1 MRSDFGQATRQFLTT
16 TTNPLLLVDF
26 PGQKLFAKA
35 TVLFDLGHFDESIKV
50 SEKLIERND
59 TMPEPYYNIGSCY
72 MNKALALSPLREKKQ
87 QRRLYQQARQ
97 YMERY
102 RQLTP
107 DEKQKWGPAL
117 YRIYLNLNMGRQ
129 FDEIDRLLNQ

>member
-1 MRSDFGQATRQFLTT
+1 
-16 TTNPLLLVDF
+16 
-26 PGQKLFAKA
+26 
-35 TVLFDLGHFDESIKV
+35 
-50 SEKLIERND
+50 
-59 TMPEPYYNIGSCY
+59 MPEPYYNIGSCY

-87 QRRLYQQARQ
+87 QRRFYQQARQ

-102 RQLTP
+102 RQLAP
-107 DEKQKWGPAL
+107 DERQKWGPAL